1 MSLKRHKYNKAKK
14 GLKRSKISDNFKK
27 TLSDIPENE
36 PFVTEYPVSVQ
47 DTVVTRY
54 DLPHVATSRLKKS
67 YKQWPGPRSLAP
79 HHSELS
85 SSIESKFNDGWLHQP
100 HALTHIG
107 TQSESRTHD
116 PDWLPPAGYKDSVSS
131 GTIKYSLRP
140 RRVSLPSGAPSSSSS
155 QLPQSL
161 HGPTVDEHSEDTF
174 LSSPPSPF
182 LHSIPH
188 DQVAGET
195 SGASVSETLPEK
207 KKDLT
212 SVPSKRKPKEVWVTS
227 KQIKKA

>member
-1 MSLKRHKYNKAKK
+1 MSLKRHKYNKAKR

-27 TLSDIPENE
+27 TLSDIPEDD
-36 PFVTEYPVSVQ
+36 PFVAEDPVN
-47 DTVVTRY
+47 DENTFVTQH
-54 DLPHVATSRLKKS
+54 DLPHAAASRLRNS
-67 YKQWPGPRSLAP
+67 YKQTTARRSLGP
-79 HHSELS
+79 NQGELS
-85 SSIESKFNDGWLHQP
+85 SSIESNDEWLHQP
-100 HALTHIG
+100 HALTHID

-116 PDWLPPAGYKDSVSS
+116 SDWLPPAGYKDSVSP
-131 GTIKYSLRP
+131 GTIKYNLRP

-188 DQVAGET
+188 DQVAGKT
-195 SGASVSETLPEK
+195 SGVSVSETLPEK